1 MSAKDISKKPS
12 KCLILTNLINSNVM
26 FQRRKKNCF
35 SFIKKFILSFPSF
48 NLNNQPNLNLDLE
61 LTTETKTNNESSF
74 IDETFLMSQNE
85 DEKKNFVELN
95 EVKTI
100 QRETKNPVLK
110 FIKSEKSNLKNEI
123 KDLYEYTEE
132 LFDIIIK
139 DETIKESF
147 ATEIN
152 DIIKTMQEIIY
163 TIPYPILF
171 GRINIQPPKR
181 EIKTALKDIN
191 ELFYEGL
198 DIEEFKYKM

>member
-1 MSAKDISKKPS
+1 M
-12 KCLILTNLINSNVM
+12 
-26 FQRRKKNCF
+26 
-35 SFIKKFILSFPSF
+35 
-48 NLNNQPNLNLDLE
+48 NNQQNLNLDLE
-61 LTTETKTNNESSF
+61 LTTETITNNESSF
-74 IDETFLMSQNE
+74 IDKAFLMSQNDE
-85 DEKKNFVELN
+85 KINNVKEKKNFAELN

-110 FIKSEKSNLKNEI
+110 FIKSEKSHLKNEI

-163 TIPYPILF
+163 TITYPILF
-171 GRINIQPPKR
+171 GRINIQQPKR
-181 EIKTALKDIN
+181 EKKQH
-191 ELFYEGL
+191 
-198 DIEEFKYKM
+198 